1 MAKSLISGASKIV
14 AKDKE
19 SAIDPLLELARSLMG
34 IDRPWLALE
43 VFDEALECA
52 VESGSNTEVERITN
66 LLTLVNVAAVGE
78 EDDKENRL
86 GNC

>member
-1 MAKSLISGASKIV
+1 
-14 AKDKE
+14 
-19 SAIDPLLELARSLMG
+19 MG

-52 VESGSNTEVERITN
+52 VESESNTEVERITN

-78 EDDKENRL
+78 EDEKENRQ
-86 GNC
+86 GNF